1 MLTGAKES
9 GICEPVSGSVPSRR
23 ARRISGTVWRDV
35 KGLRSRWFEETPSA
49 PSGL

>member
-1 MLTGAKES
+1 MLMGVKELRV
-9 GICEPVSGSVPSRR
+9 CEPVSGRVLSRR
-23 ARRISGTVWRDV
+23 ARRISGTAWRDV